1 MNIRSTTPVLKRFA
15 TSSMVVATA
24 VAMTISSVTTP
35 VLADRFDDQIR
46 AIEQQM
52 GAYQAQAAS
61 LRSQADTLQR
71 AVAELQ
77 AQQDTIQAQINL
89 SQAKYDQLV
98 QQIEETKNKIE
109 RNQNSLSSTI
119 GNLYVNSRTSPVEM
133 LASSKN
139 IGYYLDQQEFQSSI
153 SRKIESTIRD
163 IKVLKNELEEKKKD
177 VERVLADQTAQKN
190 ALVAKKDE
198 QAKLLADTQGSE
210 AAYQNIIGQQ
220 NNEINSLRAQ
230 QAAANAAR
238 ARSYGGTIIS
248 SGSGGGGYPTYLA
261 SAPQDSVVDPW
272 GMYNRECV
280 SYTAWK
286 VHQAYG
292 NMPYWGGYGNA
303 NQWPGNA
310 RAAGIPTG
318 NAPRVGSVAV
328 MSGGYYGH
336 VAWVEAVHGDT
347 ITVSQYNWGVRG
359 EYSQMTISAGAFDTY
374 IYFGG

>member
-1 MNIRSTTPVLKRFA
+1 MNIRSTTPVLKKFA
-15 TSSMVVATA
+15 TSSMIVATA
-24 VAMTISSVTTP
+24 VMMTISSTVTP
-35 VLADRFDDQIR
+35 VRADRFDDQIR
-46 AIEQQM
+46 ALEQQM
-52 GAYQAQAAS
+52 SGYQAQAAT
-61 LRSQADTLQR
+61 LRSQADSLQR

-77 AQQDTIQAQINL
+77 AQQDTIQTQINL

-98 QQIEETKNKIE
+98 QQIEDTKKKIE

-119 GNLYVNSRTSPVEM
+119 GNLYINSKTSPVEM
-133 LASSKN
+133 LAGSKN
-139 IGYYLDQQEFQSSI
+139 IGDYLDQQEFRSSI
-153 SRKIESTIRD
+153 SREIETKIREIKKLKRD
-163 IKVLKNELEEKKKD
+163 LEDKKKD
-177 VERVLADQTAQKN
+177 VERVLADQNAQKN
-190 ALVAKKDE
+190 ALVAKKNE
-198 QAKLLADTQGSE
+198 QSKLLADTQGSE
-210 AAYQNIIGQQ
+210 AVYQGIIGQQ
-220 NNEINSLRAQ
+220 NRQISDLRAQ

-280 SYTAWK
+280 SYTAWR

-318 NAPRVGSVAV
+318 NVPRVGSVAV

-336 VAWVEAVHGDT
+336 VAWVEAVDGDT
-347 ITVSQYNWGVRG
+347 ITVSQYNWGIRG